1 MGLEKIHRLT
11 NIGSQIYFH
20 LENYDGKVDH
30 AHYKV
35 FKVHDATTSYKMNVD
50 AFGYAGTIKELLSY
64 HNNMKF
70 STYDRDNDENSG
82 NCAKI
87 LDGGAW
93 WYKSCCRLGN
103 FNGLYGKRDADGLG
117 LGYYNPSFV
126 PIRNTQI
133 KVKRRHALC

>member
-11 NIGSQIYFH
+11 KTGSQIYFH

-50 AFGYAGTIKELLSY
+50 TFGYAGTIKDLLSY

-70 STYDRDNDENSG
+70 STYDRDNDESSG
-82 NCAKI
+82 NCVKDHF
-87 LDGGAW
+87 DGGAW
-93 WYKSCCRLGN
+93 WYKSCYQLGN
-103 FNGLYGKRDADGLG
+103 LNGLYGKREAHG
-117 LGYYNPSFV
+117 LGYWGTFFV

-133 KVKRRHALC
+133 KLKPRHALC